1 MKRLILLCGL
11 LGLIQNAWALDIN
24 NHEAVEAF
32 IDGAVKPVM
41 RKSYSPSGVVM
52 VMKDGEVILN
62 KGYGYQDLEA
72 QIPVDPYNSLFRP
85 GSISKLF
92 TWIAVLQQEEQGKVD
107 LDTDVNEYLTQF
119 QVEDSWPGQPVTLR
133 HILTH
138 TGGFE
143 DGALGYLI
151 IDDPGRIIPLAEALE
166 RYQPRRVNPPG
177 AHTSYS
183 NWGTAL
189 AGLIV
194 ANVSGTEFNQYVQ
207 QHIFDVLGMEK
218 ASFEEPLPPELD
230 ALMVKHYGLQDGLYV
245 EKPYEIIANFG
256 PAGALA
262 ASTGAM
268 EKFARALLNG
278 GEYNGGRI
286 LRAATVER
294 FLAREFS
301 HDARTRGM
309 GLGAIH
315 YPYNGIDVVG
325 HDGGTTTF
333 VSHFG
338 LAREHDL
345 MFYASFSGP
354 GAASIIYEHLVWP
367 FYDEF
372 FNSERAELTPPA
384 DFTERGGKYVGTYHT
399 WRGSFS
405 KVESLLRMAMG
416 REVTMTPDGT
426 LMIAGREFVE
436 EDVNLFRERD
446 GETRYAFQEDAQGNV
461 TGMIQDGFAVM
472 QFYKAPAY
480 AGARFAGPLLALS
493 FIVFAGVFLR
503 WGYQRKQV
511 QSLPQPERRAFNASI
526 YVAAANWVFLIVM
539 GLALMLNADTL
550 MYEIPGLL
558 KFSLVFPML
567 AVIAALYHLF
577 QSYQVWSGGLCGSVW
592 TRARYSVIT
601 LCALFTA
608 WFYWYWN
615 LVGFNYHS

>member
-1 MKRLILLCGL
+1 MRKLTLLCGL
-11 LGLIQNAWALDIN
+11 LGMMQCAWALDIN
-24 NHEAVEAF
+24 NHEVVEAF

-41 RKSYSPSGVVM
+41 RNAYSPSGVVM

-72 QIPVDPYNSLFRP
+72 RIPVDAYNTLFRP
-85 GSISKLF
+85 GSIAKLF
-92 TWIAVLQQEEQGKVD
+92 TWVAVLQLEEQSKLD
-107 LDTDVNEYLTQF
+107 LDTDVNEYVSQF
-119 QVEDSWPGQPVTLR
+119 QVEDTWPGQPVTLR

-151 IDDPGRIIPLAEALE
+151 IDDPARIMPLAESLE
-166 RYQPRRVNPPG
+166 RYQPERVNPPG

-194 ANVSGTEFNQYVQ
+194 ANLSGVEFNQYVQ
-207 QHIFDVLGMEK
+207 QNIFDVLGMEH
-218 ASFEEPLPPELD
+218 ATFEEPLPPELD
-230 ALMVKHYGLQDGLYV
+230 GHMAKHYGLEQGRYV
-245 EKPYEIIANFG
+245 ERPYEIIANFG

-262 ASTGAM
+262 ASAGAM
-268 EKFARALLNG
+268 EKFARALLGG

-286 LRAATVER
+286 LRPETVDR

-301 HDARTRGM
+301 HDARTRGV
-309 GLGAIH
+309 GLGALH

-325 HDGGTTTF
+325 HDGGTSAF

-338 LAREHDL
+338 LAPEHNL

-354 GAASIIYEHLVWP
+354 AAGSIIYEHLVWP
-367 FYDEF
+367 FYDAF
-372 FNSERAELTPPA
+372 FDSGREALTSPA
-384 DFTERGGKYVGTYHT
+384 DFAERGAKYVGTYQP
-399 WRGSFS
+399 WRGSFT
-405 KVESLLRMAMG
+405 KAESLLRMAMG
-416 REVTMTPDGT
+416 MEVMLTPEGT
-426 LMIAGREFVE
+426 LMIAGREYVE
-436 EDVNLFRERD
+436 EETNLFRELD
-446 GETRYAFQEDAQGNV
+446 GEQRYTFQEDENGNV
-461 TGMIQDGFAVM
+461 TGLIQDGFAVM

-480 AGARFAGPLLALS
+480 AGIGFAGPLLGLS

-503 WGYQRKQV
+503 WAYQRKQL
-511 QSLPQPERRAFNASI
+511 QQLPQAERRAFNASI
-526 YVAAANWVFLIVM
+526 YVAGANWLFLILM
-539 GLALMLNADTL
+539 GLALALNADTL

-558 KFSLVFPML
+558 KFSLVFPIL

-577 QSYQVWSGGLCGSVW
+577 HSYQVWSGGLRGSVW

-615 LVGFNYHS
+615 LVGFNFYS